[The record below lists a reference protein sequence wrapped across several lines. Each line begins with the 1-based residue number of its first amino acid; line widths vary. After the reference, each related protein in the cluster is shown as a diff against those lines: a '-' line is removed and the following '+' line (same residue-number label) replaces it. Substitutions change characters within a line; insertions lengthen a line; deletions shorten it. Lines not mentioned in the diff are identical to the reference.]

1 MMVSIQIFSNGVPL
15 SYCDMS
21 DVGMMNGNA
30 IVVGRKLSNQ
40 AATRDQPPPQIEN
53 GGSSFNLKD
62 RESGSRK
69 GGNSIKVLLL
79 VRSS

>member
-1 MMVSIQIFSNGVPL
+1 MN
-15 SYCDMS
+15 

-30 IVVGRKLSNQ
+30 IVVGRKLSNH

-53 GGSSFNLKD
+53 GGRSLNLKD
-62 RESGSRK
+62 RESGIRS
-69 GGNSIKVLLL
+69 GGNLIKVLLL